1 MERPQKDWPSTYLSA
16 RILKLNRSESIP
28 AMPVRLVLPLG
39 RMATEENAVP
49 SIVTSQETYSSC
61 RAFSIMSSHS
71 PGSIWMSIE
80 TISFPKSLSA

>member
-1 MERPQKDWPSTYLSA
+1 M
-16 RILKLNRSESIP
+16 
-28 AMPVRLVLPLG
+28 PLG